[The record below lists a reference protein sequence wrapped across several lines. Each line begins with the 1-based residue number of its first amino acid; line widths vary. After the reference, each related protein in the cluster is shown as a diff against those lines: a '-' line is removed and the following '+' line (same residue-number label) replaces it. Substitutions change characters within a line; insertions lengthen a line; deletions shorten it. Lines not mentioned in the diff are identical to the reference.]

1 MLTQNIVNVGKGD
14 FKLPDDDEN
23 ERKKQKYLTEMFK
36 PYIEYAK
43 KILFEKVGNVIL
55 SNRLSTEPCVV
66 VADSYG
72 QSSFMEKIQKSQM
85 LSTEG
90 QNPTANIKKI
100 LEINPNHRVNQI
112 LLDKIKV
119 LSMKFRM
126 IRPTRQSNSWW
137 KHFIRQPPCSPVLV
151 SATPML
157 TASDFTRSI
166 PKPWEF

>member
-1 MLTQNIVNVGKGD
+1 MNVGKGD
-14 FKLPDDDEN
+14 FKLPDDDET
-23 ERKKQKYLTEMFK
+23 ERKKQKYLTEMYN

-90 QNPTANIKKI
+90 QNPTSNIKKI
-100 LEINPNHRVNQI
+100 FEINPHHRVNQI
-112 LLDKIKV
+112 LLEKIKV
-119 LSMKFRM
+119 PSHLTQAGETNES
-126 IRPTRQSNSWW
+126 IEQ
-137 KHFIRQPPCSPVLV
+137 LV
-151 SATPML
+151 
-157 TASDFTRSI
+157 
-166 PKPWEF
+166 